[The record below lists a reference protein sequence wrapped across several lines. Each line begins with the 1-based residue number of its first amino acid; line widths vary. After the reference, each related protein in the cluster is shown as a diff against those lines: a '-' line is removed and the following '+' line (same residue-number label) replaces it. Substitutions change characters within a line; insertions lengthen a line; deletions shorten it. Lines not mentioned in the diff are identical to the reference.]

1 MLETSVFDPWW
12 ERTLKGGARTL
23 IPSTPRETANEL
35 FLSAL
40 PLGPVLSKLAS
51 KVGPP
56 TRRAVQRFVDPP
68 FEKSR
73 RKALLDMGGQETWE
87 NVQRRKLL
95 ATGVDRYGNKAE
107 PSRLDRRPHLIV
119 QDANF
124 PTGQPEGLWMDSL
137 KRTMGSIP
145 EDAHSPHEWI
155 RRLKEAQNAQDI
167 LSYTLDTQSKKPGI
181 LGDLIEHG
189 NILARKIREE
199 ALEETG
205 GAITEE
211 ASDPAIKAVVD
222 SLLRRLGVPRGKR

>member
-56 TRRAVQRFVDPP
+56 TRRAVQRFVNPP

-73 RKALLDMGGQETWE
+73 RKALLDIGGQETLE
-87 NVQRRKLL
+87 NVQRRNIFPKILST
-95 ATGVDRYGNKAE
+95 AT
-107 PSRLDRRPHLIV
+107 RR
-119 QDANF
+119 
-124 PTGQPEGLWMDSL
+124 
-137 KRTMGSIP
+137 
-145 EDAHSPHEWI
+145 
-155 RRLKEAQNAQDI
+155 RRLRNKELHKAIREWSRAKETK
-167 LSYTLDTQSKKPGI
+167 STKPGI

-199 ALEETG
+199 TAKEA
-205 GAITEE
+205 GASVEK
-211 ASDPAIKAVVD
+211 ASRASAKARWGVD
-222 SLLRRLGVPRGKR
+222 SGDEDLGKLIDNILRRLGVGEKP

>member
-1 MLETSVFDPWW
+1 MATRPTKDAADRPYPWEPMLETSVFDPWW

-87 NVQRRKLL
+87 NAQRRNILL
-95 ATGVDRYGNKAE
+95 PDGTAETGHRGWSDFGKSLTTPGYTSPGLINKALRGSE
-107 PSRLDRRPHLIV
+107 FKKAVALWERAAETRPK
-119 QDANF
+119 
-124 PTGQPEGLWMDSL
+124 M
-137 KRTMGSIP
+137 
-145 EDAHSPHEWI
+145 
-155 RRLKEAQNAQDI
+155 
-167 LSYTLDTQSKKPGI
+167 PGV
-181 LGDLIEHG
+181 LGDLMEHG